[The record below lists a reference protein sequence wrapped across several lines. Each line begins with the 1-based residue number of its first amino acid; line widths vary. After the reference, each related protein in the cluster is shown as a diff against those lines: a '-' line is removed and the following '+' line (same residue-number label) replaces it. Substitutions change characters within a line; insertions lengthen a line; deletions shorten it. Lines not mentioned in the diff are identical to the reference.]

1 MVEGTPEVEVEPEA
15 EVVEGG
21 LDDVMVMTTEEIVL
35 GNSADF
41 RSGFYVLTKQQPRFF
56 PGRRAGNHVIF
67 FRKVS
72 IDFKEEALEAVLP

>member
-41 RSGFYVLTKQQPRFF
+41 
-56 PGRRAGNHVIF
+56 
-67 FRKVS
+67 
-72 IDFKEEALEAVLP
+72 